1 MVAARNLVRCHH
13 AARQYGDVRL
23 CTTRTDQAQ
32 ARRAGIHT
40 AYVAARLT
48 APRSA
53 VLPWLKRRV
62 VTPLIS
68 LLKQGISP
76 QSLAMSVAFGIG
88 IGIFPV
94 LGISTVLLTLLA
106 LGLRLNMPAIQL
118 VNYLM
123 YPLQL
128 LLIIPFVRLG
138 EQVLGAAPQPISIAG
153 VRALIEHG
161 LGLAIRQLSAALI
174 HATIGWLVIG
184 PALIYLLFRVLKAT
198 FSALAARLDR

>member
-1 MVAARNLVRCHH
+1 
-13 AARQYGDVRL
+13 
-23 CTTRTDQAQ
+23 
-32 ARRAGIHT
+32 
-40 AYVAARLT
+40 
-48 APRSA
+48 
-53 VLPWLKRRV
+53 
-62 VTPLIS
+62 
-68 LLKQGISP
+68 
-76 QSLAMSVAFGIG
+76 MSVAFGIG

-138 EQVLGAAPQPISIAG
+138 ERVLGAAPQPISIAG

-161 LGLAIRQLSAALI
+161 LGQAIRQLSAALI